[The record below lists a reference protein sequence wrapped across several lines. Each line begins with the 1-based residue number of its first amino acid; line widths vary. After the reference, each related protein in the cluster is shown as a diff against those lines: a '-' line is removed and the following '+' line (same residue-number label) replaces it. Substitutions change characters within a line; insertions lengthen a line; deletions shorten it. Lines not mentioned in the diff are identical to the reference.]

1 MKKTPSSGKSQSYK
15 YLFNFNFNL
24 IVTQVGWVGSGCL
37 FVCDWEREGVEWG
50 GRFFEAGRLLTF
62 SAFGMSAYSR

>member
-24 IVTQVGWVGSGCL
+24 IVTQVGWVGGECL

-50 GRFFEAGRLLTF
+50 GRLLTF
-62 SAFGMSAYSR
+62 SAFGMGAYSR